1 MNELIKTTQNENGEI
16 LVSARDLYDGLE
28 IKKTYRFS
36 EWWEKNSK
44 MLVEGYDFSS
54 VVKSTPREAFGKI
67 TTIELQDYALT
78 LDAAKHIA
86 MQSRTE
92 KGREVRR
99 YFIQVEKMWNSPEMI
114 MKRALEIAN
123 KQVERLKLENEQMK
137 PKALF
142 ASAVETAKTSVLV
155 GELAKVLRQNGID
168 IGQNRLFEWLRVN
181 GYLCSKKGRMWNT
194 PTQKAM
200 ELDLFEMKE
209 TVINKPDGTSSI
221 KITTKVTGKGQVYFV
236 NKFLG
241 E

>member
-16 LVSARDLYDGLE
+16 LVSARDLYKGLE
-28 IKKTYRFS
+28 ITKRFS
-36 EWWEKNSK
+36 AWWEQSSK
-44 MLVEGYDFSS
+44 MLAEGYDYEG
-54 VVKSTPREAFGKI
+54 VLISTPYNKANI
-67 TTIELQDYALT
+67 NNVQTLQDYALT

-92 KGREVRR
+92 KGKEVRQ
-99 YFIQVEKMWNSPEMI
+99 YFIKVEKMWNSPEMI

-123 KQVERLKLENEQMK
+123 KQVEQLKLENEKMK

-142 ASAVETAKTSVLV
+142 ASAVETARTSILV
-155 GELAKVLRQNGID
+155 GELAKVLNQNGVD
-168 IGQNRLFEWLRVN
+168 IGQKRLFEWLREN
-181 GYLCSKKGRMWNT
+181 GYLCKQKGRNWNT
-194 PTQKAM
+194 PTQRSM
-200 ELDLFEMKE
+200 ELGLFEMKE
-209 TVINKPDGTSSI
+209 TVINKPDGHSEI

>member
-16 LVSARDLYDGLE
+16 LVNARDLYKGLE
-28 IKKTYRFS
+28 ITKRFS
-36 EWWEKNSK
+36 AWWEQNSK
-44 MLVEGYDFSS
+44 MLIENEDFTS
-54 VVKSTPREAFGKI
+54 VLSGTVVNNGAVKPI
-67 TTIELQDYALT
+67 QDYALT

-92 KGREVRR
+92 KGKEVRQ

-123 KQVERLKLENEQMK
+123 KQVEQLKLENEQMK

-209 TVINKPDGTSSI
+209 TVINKPDGTSDI

-241 E
+241 G